1 MIAKWHS
8 EKFIIYCPDTNIY
21 LAKQLINE
29 LETAHQQITN
39 SIFAEIEVTY
49 AYESIFSDDQVS
61 VALPVLEDNLHKSHL
76 FNKINN

>member
-1 MIAKWHS
+1 MIAQWHS

-29 LETAHQQITN
+29 LETAHQHITN

-61 VALPVLEDNLHKSHL
+61 VALAVLELSLIH
-76 FNKINN
+76 I